1 MMELNL
7 VKIFDSMIFQREIR
21 VLFTL
26 VILLTVSQ
34 AFAQDP
40 TFAVYHDGAGTLT
53 LCNNLILNNNVDS
66 VTNVLSVPQN
76 NITGEETGIFV
87 DDQSNFNINN
97 NSSAVDAGSDACVS
111 WLLDFCGV
119 KRVYGEAVD
128 VGAFEV
134 PVIDTFDT
142 YTVFQEDGGELLLY
156 NNIVV
161 NNTGVTS
168 NANATS
174 VHHSN
179 LLQDMDNVF
188 VSAEDFNLAE
198 TSPAVNAGDNQY
210 VVWMY
215 DLKMEERIPCQGV
228 VDQGAFELQPG
239 ERSVS
244 LTATTEMNAQC
255 GYITTIVATGGQH
268 YRWSHSNE
276 TTDTVIVNPLVTT
289 CYTATAYWDGDCPW
303 SDTATICVDPTES
316 VENTLGSPS
325 TAGQRFWVSFMKNY
339 TGSPSLSL
347 LVSAQTACTGT
358 ITNPNT
364 GWSRSFSVAANHT
377 TQVSIPNVQAYCSDA
392 SAVGN
397 YGLLVTATENISLY
411 ASNFEDYTYD
421 VTNVLPEPAL
431 SSEYVVQTYTPLINS
446 EFMIV
451 ATQNG
456 TTVKITPSKSTIDNR
471 PAFVPY
477 YVTLNAGQTYQVL
490 SKYNG
495 INGDLSGSTIESLDA
510 AKPVAVFNGNVCANI
525 PEGNR
530 WCDHVV
536 EQAFGTHFWGHQF
549 VVTNTV
555 GMPYDRVKITASADN
570 TVITKNGN
578 YLTTLQANRSYEFR
592 LTSGE
597 RACFLEANNACAV
610 YLYVVGGEVNPHA
623 DFRGDP
629 SMVWISP
636 LEQRIQEITFS
647 TFNSTNITSHYVNV
661 IVPSTSVSSVTCDN
675 VSVSSQFQSVPSN
688 PAFSYARLHINNGT
702 HTLNSSQGFVAH
714 VYGTGHCETYAYSV
728 GSKAAVLSQNMYVN
742 QVISTELEDN
752 NFCTYETI
760 TFDASVNYQC
770 DSVVWNFGDSYDNY
784 NGMHFTHY
792 YETGGIF
799 PVSMTIFMYDSYG
812 QHCTTI
818 YSQLVIHEGEHMVYY
833 DTVCQGTHYMAHGF
847 DYMANTEGPTTL
859 TRTVDIPN
867 LDCDST
873 YVAELFVTKAVFDLY
888 DTICAGN
895 DYHGYGFSL
904 PAVAQGV
911 YTLTDTI
918 SRASCDSIVVL
929 HLLATP
935 NTNNLYGIH
944 GMEYVCPGGVYTYW
958 LDTLSGL
965 TNINWTMPQGAYLL
979 SGQGSDHAEITF
991 SDEAV
996 DGDILVSGTNSCGV
1010 ASFSLTIHPKPMYYF
1025 QLMDTVCGAGQP
1037 YHRYGFDIDSVTED
1051 HTVFVNNMVSEY
1063 CCDSTVLLT
1072 LVVIPMP
1079 EVSIQADAYQICQYD
1094 TQELSLVVQT
1104 ESTAWEDSVNNV
1116 HYSCLWSTGDSARTI
1131 VFSSDTSALV
1141 SVEVSNI
1148 YGCSITVDTLMT
1160 VFPVHVINDTVDICE
1175 NRFPFTYADTVF
1187 GEGTLSGDYMFSGVD
1202 IHGCDSVHSLHLT
1215 VLPVSSHNIT
1225 DTILAQYLP
1234 YVLNDSSYTE
1244 TGEYTQHLV
1253 NQHGCDSTLTLQL
1266 YVSNAVQ
1273 VYDTNTVCA
1282 SELPLIWNEIVFD
1295 ADETDPITQSIVH
1308 TATLTASSGVD
1319 SIVVM
1324 TLWVKAVSYT
1334 EVYEL
1339 ACDSLTWINGITY
1352 YESTDTGR
1360 LVLTAANGCDSIVAL
1375 HLTLH
1380 HGTHHVLDTTVC
1392 ESYTWV
1398 DGTNDTYTSTGTY
1411 THVYANEYG
1420 CSSVDTLHLV
1430 VNFATHEDTIIVACD
1445 SCVWHDSTYFTSGT
1459 YTYAYANEYGC
1470 YSVDTLHLT
1479 INIVSPVYI
1488 TGSSLLCEDSMVVL
1502 VADSSASY
1510 LWSTGENTRAIQ
1522 VENEGS
1528 YSVTVTDGNGCT
1540 STAWHHIAM
1549 MENTILSVDI
1559 PEICSGESYTLT
1571 VGYDSENN
1579 IQLYKSETS
1588 LSRGEVIFLPDGI
1601 YCEPYGSSYRSYV
1614 NFTAFAPDA
1623 IITSAD
1629 DILYL
1634 RMKIEHSAIED
1645 LRISL
1650 VCPNGSRCKI
1660 VPDYQYDCW
1669 GGVPHN
1675 FRTNLGVAN
1684 RLLEVVSCNAS
1695 QNPMGIAWN
1704 YVWSNNTTLGY
1715 QYANTPNSYCY
1726 EPGNVHSSA
1735 NPYWDDGSTSY
1746 KIDSTD
1752 VANMTQVYH
1761 PLQSFAGMVGCP
1773 LNGNWYIE
1781 VEDLWEADNGYLQ
1794 EWELA
1799 LNPETLPIASLEYDY
1814 VEVEG
1819 PWGNT
1824 LNDSSFVINPPA
1836 DLERDTVMPYT
1847 FTVYYENG
1855 CRFDTIVEITFHA
1868 KNHTLID
1875 TMVCDMF
1882 TWNGVVY
1889 TESESISQTNT
1900 NIYGCDSI
1908 VTLHLTVNHKS
1919 YGDTTAVACESF
1931 TWHGVEYTETP
1942 AIAPTYTIVGGNH
1955 NGCDSIV
1962 TLHLTVNHKTY
1973 GDTTAVA
1980 CESFTWHGVE
1990 YTETP
1995 AIAPTYT
2002 IVGGNHNGC
2011 DSIVTLHLTVNHKSY
2026 GDTTA
2031 VACESFI
2038 WYGVEYTETPAV
2050 APTYTIVGGNQNGCD
2065 SVVALHLIVNHKSY
2079 GDTTAVAC
2087 ESFTWHGVEYNETP
2101 SVAPTYTID
2110 GGGYNGCDSIVTLHL
2125 TINHATNG
2133 DTMAVACESFTWHG
2147 VDYTETPAVAPT
2159 YTIVGGAHN
2168 GCDSIVTL
2176 HLTVNHKTYGD
2187 TTAVVC
2193 ESFTWHGVEYT
2204 ETPAVA
2210 PTYTIVGGNYNGCDS
2225 IVTLH
2230 LTVNHKTYGDTTAVA
2245 CESFTWHGVEYTETP
2260 AVAPTYTI
2268 VGGSHNGCDSVVTL
2282 HLTVNHKTYGD
2293 TIAVA
2298 CESFTWHGAEY
2309 TETPAIVPTYT
2320 IIGGNHNGCDS
2331 IVALYLT
2338 VNHATH
2344 GDTTAV
2350 ACESFTWHGVEY
2362 NETPSVA
2369 PTYTIDGGGYN
2380 GCDSIVTLHLTINHA
2395 TNGDTMA
2402 VACESFTWHG
2412 VDYTETPAVA
2422 PTYTIV
2428 GGAHNGC
2435 DSIVTLHLTVNHKTY
2450 GDTTAVACES
2460 FTWHGVEYNET
2471 PSEAPTYTIVGGNHN
2486 GCDSVVTLHLTV
2498 NHKSYGDTTAVA
2510 CESFTWHGV
2519 EYAVTPAVAPTY
2531 TIVGGNHNGCDST
2544 VTLHLTVNHKTYGDT
2559 TAVACESFTWHEVE
2573 YTETPAVAPTY
2584 TIVGGNH
2591 NGCDSIVTLHL
2602 TVNHKSYGDTTAV
2615 ACESFIWHGVE
2626 YTETPAVAPTYTIVG
2641 GNQNGCDSIITLHL
2655 TVNHKT
2661 YGDTTAV
2668 ACESFTWHEVE
2679 YTETPA
2685 VAPTYTIV
2693 GGNHNGCDSIVTLH
2707 LTVNHKTYGDT
2718 TAVACESFTWHG
2730 VEYNET
2736 PSVAP
2741 TYTIVGGNHNGCDSV
2756 VTLQLIVN
2764 PVYELNLEDVV
2775 CEGDGYANHGF
2786 VVSAFQTIGV
2796 SDLNL
2801 TKNLQSQSE
2810 CDSVVNLHLTVVD
2823 TNIAIVSLTQ
2833 DFCDEFFAELS
2844 VETNMTNYVWSTGE
2858 TSSTIMVT
2866 QPDIYTV
2873 TATQGNCS
2881 VSAWYQIEKCEL
2893 NFYLP
2898 NAITPGLGDGLN
2910 DYFCIHDK
2918 YKSMITDFEI
2928 HIYSRWGELVF
2939 YSNDKDFKWNGE
2951 CNGRINRNVIYTYLI
2966 NFIDNT
2972 GIPYQFKG
2980 SITVL

>member
-1 MMELNL
+1 
-7 VKIFDSMIFQREIR
+7 MIFQREIR

-34 AFAQDP
+34 AFAQNP
-40 TFAVYHDGAGTLT
+40 TCAVYLDGSGTLT
-53 LCNNLILNNNVDS
+53 LCNNLIIGNTVDS
-66 VTNVLSVPQN
+66 VTNVLVVPQN
-76 NITGEETGIFV
+76 NITEENTNIFM
-87 DDQSNFNINN
+87 DDQSDFNINN
-97 NSSAVDAGSDACVS
+97 NSSAVDAGSNSCVS
-111 WLLDFCGV
+111 WMLDFCGV

-210 VVWMY
+210 VGWMY

-255 GYITTIVATGGQH
+255 GYTTTIVATGGQH

-490 SKYNG
+490 SKYSG
-495 INGDLSGSTIESLDA
+495 TNGDLSGSTIESLDA

-799 PVSMTIFMYDSYG
+799 PVSMTIFMHDSYG

-818 YSQLVIHEGEHMVYY
+818 YSQLVIHDGNHVVYY
-833 DTVCQGTHYMAHGF
+833 DTVCQGAHYMAHGF
-847 DYMANTEGPTTL
+847 DYMANTDGPITL

-895 DYHGYGFSL
+895 DYHGFGFSL

-918 SRASCDSIVVL
+918 SRASCDSIVLL

-935 NTNNLYGIH
+935 NMNNLYGVH

-979 SGQGSDHAEITF
+979 SGQGTDHVEITF

-996 DGDILVSGTNSCGV
+996 EGDVLVSGTNSCGT

-1025 QLMDTVCGAGQP
+1025 QLTDTVCGEGQP
-1037 YHRYGFDIDSVTED
+1037 YHRYGFDIDSVTGD
-1051 HTVFVNNMVSEY
+1051 HAVFVNNMVSEY

-1094 TQELSLVVQT
+1094 TQELLLVVQN
-1104 ESTAWEDSVNNV
+1104 ESVAWEDSVNNV

-1244 TGEYTQHLV
+1244 TGEYTQYLV

-1360 LVLTAANGCDSIVAL
+1360 LMLTAANGCDSIVAL
-1375 HLTLH
+1375 HLTVLH
-1380 HGTHHVLDTTVC
+1380 NTYNEIDTVVLENHLPLWLNGMSYMTDSVFTQILAGASADGCDSILTVNMSVLYNVTVEVDSIICDGELPFSWNGVTFVVDSISPVSHSFTQSTMLTATTGVDSTVVMTVHIRYATFGIDEQNAC
-1392 ESYTWV
+1392 DSYTWI
-1398 DGTNDTYTSTGTY
+1398 DGVTYT
-1411 THVYANEYG
+1411 A
-1420 CSSVDTLHLV
+1420 
-1430 VNFATHEDTIIVACD
+1430 
-1445 SCVWHDSTYFTSGT
+1445 
-1459 YTYAYANEYGC
+1459 
-1470 YSVDTLHLT
+1470 
-1479 INIVSPVYI
+1479 
-1488 TGSSLLCEDSMVVL
+1488 
-1502 VADSSASY
+1502 
-1510 LWSTGENTRAIQ
+1510 
-1522 VENEGS
+1522 
-1528 YSVTVTDGNGCT
+1528 
-1540 STAWHHIAM
+1540 
-1549 MENTILSVDI
+1549 
-1559 PEICSGESYTLT
+1559 
-1571 VGYDSENN
+1571 
-1579 IQLYKSETS
+1579 
-1588 LSRGEVIFLPDGI
+1588 
-1601 YCEPYGSSYRSYV
+1601 
-1614 NFTAFAPDA
+1614 
-1623 IITSAD
+1623 
-1629 DILYL
+1629 
-1634 RMKIEHSAIED
+1634 
-1645 LRISL
+1645 
-1650 VCPNGSRCKI
+1650 
-1660 VPDYQYDCW
+1660 
-1669 GGVPHN
+1669 
-1675 FRTNLGVAN
+1675 
-1684 RLLEVVSCNAS
+1684 
-1695 QNPMGIAWN
+1695 
-1704 YVWSNNTTLGY
+1704 
-1715 QYANTPNSYCY
+1715 
-1726 EPGNVHSSA
+1726 
-1735 NPYWDDGSTSY
+1735 
-1746 KIDSTD
+1746 STD
-1752 VANMTQVYH
+1752 TAT
-1761 PLQSFAGMVGCP
+1761 
-1773 LNGNWYIE
+1773 
-1781 VEDLWEADNGYLQ
+1781 
-1794 EWELA
+1794 
-1799 LNPETLPIASLEYDY
+1799 
-1814 VEVEG
+1814 
-1819 PWGNT
+1819 
-1824 LNDSSFVINPPA
+1824 FV
-1836 DLERDTVMPYT
+1836 L
-1847 FTVYYENG
+1847 
-1855 CRFDTIVEITFHA
+1855 
-1868 KNHTLID
+1868 
-1875 TMVCDMF
+1875 
-1882 TWNGVVY
+1882 
-1889 TESESISQTNT
+1889 TNAV
-1900 NIYGCDSI
+1900 GCDSI
-1908 VTLHLTVNHKS
+1908 VTLHLTVNYKT
-1919 YGDTTAVACESF
+1919 YGDTTAAVCESF

-1942 AIAPTYTIVGGNH
+1942 AVAPTYTIVGGNH

-1980 CESFTWHGVE
+1980 CESFTWHE
-1990 YTETP
+1990 
-1995 AIAPTYT
+1995 
-2002 IVGGNHNGC
+2002 
-2011 DSIVTLHLTVNHKSY
+2011 
-2026 GDTTA
+2026 
-2031 VACESFI
+2031 
-2038 WYGVEYTETPAV
+2038 
-2050 APTYTIVGGNQNGCD
+2050 
-2065 SVVALHLIVNHKSY
+2065 
-2079 GDTTAVAC
+2079 
-2087 ESFTWHGVEYNETP
+2087 
-2101 SVAPTYTID
+2101 
-2110 GGGYNGCDSIVTLHL
+2110 
-2125 TINHATNG
+2125 
-2133 DTMAVACESFTWHG
+2133 
-2147 VDYTETPAVAPT
+2147 
-2159 YTIVGGAHN
+2159 
-2168 GCDSIVTL
+2168 
-2176 HLTVNHKTYGD
+2176 
-2187 TTAVVC
+2187 
-2193 ESFTWHGVEYT
+2193 
-2204 ETPAVA
+2204 
-2210 PTYTIVGGNYNGCDS
+2210 
-2225 IVTLH
+2225 
-2230 LTVNHKTYGDTTAVA
+2230 
-2245 CESFTWHGVEYTETP
+2245 VEYTETP

-2309 TETPAIVPTYT
+2309 TETPAIAPTYT
-2320 IIGGNHNGCDS
+2320 IVGGNHNGCDS

-2412 VDYTETPAVA
+2412 VDYTETPSVA

-2471 PSEAPTYTIVGGNHN
+2471 PSVAPTYTIVGGNHN

-2679 YTETPA
+2679 YTEPPA

-2764 PVYELNLEDVV
+2764 PVYELNLEDMV

>member
-1 MMELNL
+1 
-7 VKIFDSMIFQREIR
+7 MIFQREIR

-34 AFAQDP
+34 AFAQNP
-40 TFAVYHDGAGTLT
+40 TCAVYLDGSGTLT
-53 LCNNLILNNNVDS
+53 LCNNLIIGNTVDS
-66 VTNVLSVPQN
+66 VTNVLVVPQN
-76 NITGEETGIFV
+76 NITEENTNIFM
-87 DDQSNFNINN
+87 DDQSDFNINN
-97 NSSAVDAGSDACVS
+97 NSSAVDAGSNSCVS
-111 WLLDFCGV
+111 WMLDFCGV

-210 VVWMY
+210 VGWMY

-255 GYITTIVATGGQH
+255 GYTTTIVATGGQH

-490 SKYNG
+490 SKYSG
-495 INGDLSGSTIESLDA
+495 TNGDLSGSTIESLDA

-799 PVSMTIFMYDSYG
+799 PVSMTIFMHDSYG

-818 YSQLVIHEGEHMVYY
+818 YSQLVIHDGNHVVYY
-833 DTVCQGTHYMAHGF
+833 DTVCQGAHYMAHGF
-847 DYMANTEGPTTL
+847 DYMANTDGPITL

-895 DYHGYGFSL
+895 DYHGFGFSL

-918 SRASCDSIVVL
+918 SRASCDSIVLL

-935 NTNNLYGIH
+935 NMNNLYGVH

-979 SGQGSDHAEITF
+979 SGQGTDHVEITF

-996 DGDILVSGTNSCGV
+996 EGDVLVSGTNSCGT

-1025 QLMDTVCGAGQP
+1025 QLTDTVCGEGQP
-1037 YHRYGFDIDSVTED
+1037 YHRYGFDIDSVTGD
-1051 HTVFVNNMVSEY
+1051 HAVFVNNMVSEY

-1094 TQELSLVVQT
+1094 TQELLLVVQN
-1104 ESTAWEDSVNNV
+1104 ESVAWEDSVNNV

-1244 TGEYTQHLV
+1244 TGEYTQYLV

-1360 LVLTAANGCDSIVAL
+1360 LMLTAANGCDSIVAL
-1375 HLTLH
+1375 HLTVLH
-1380 HGTHHVLDTTVC
+1380 NTYNEIDTVVLENHLPLWLNGMSYMTDSVFTQILAGASADGCDSILTVNMSVLYNVTVEVDSIICDGELPFSWNGVTFVVDSISPVSHSFTQSTMLTATTGVDSTVVMTVHIRYATFGIDEQNACDSYTWIDGVTYTASTDTATFVLTNAVGCDSIVTLHLTVNYKTYGDTTAAVC
-1392 ESYTWV
+1392 ESFTWHGVEYTETPAV
-1398 DGTNDTYTSTGTY
+1398 APTYTIVGGN
-1411 THVYANEYG
+1411 HNG
-1420 CSSVDTLHLV
+1420 CDSIVTLHLT
-1430 VNFATHEDTIIVACD
+1430 VNHKTYGDTTAVACE
-1445 SCVWHDSTYFTSGT
+1445 SFTWHGVEYTETPAIAPT
-1459 YTYAYANEYGC
+1459 YTIVGGNHNGCDSIVTLHLTVNHKSYSDTTAVACESFTWHGVEYTETPAIAPTYTIVGGNHNGCDSVVALHLIVNHKSYGDTTAVACESFTWHGVEYNETPSVAPTYTIDGGGYNGC
-1470 YSVDTLHLT
+1470 DSVVTLHLT
-1479 INIVSPVYI
+1479 INHATNGDTMAVA
-1488 TGSSLLCEDSMVVL
+1488 CESFTWHGVEYTETPA
-1502 VADSSASY
+1502 VAPTY
-1510 LWSTGENTRAIQ
+1510 
-1522 VENEGS
+1522 
-1528 YSVTVTDGNGCT
+1528 
-1540 STAWHHIAM
+1540 
-1549 MENTILSVDI
+1549 
-1559 PEICSGESYTLT
+1559 
-1571 VGYDSENN
+1571 
-1579 IQLYKSETS
+1579 
-1588 LSRGEVIFLPDGI
+1588 
-1601 YCEPYGSSYRSYV
+1601 
-1614 NFTAFAPDA
+1614 
-1623 IITSAD
+1623 
-1629 DILYL
+1629 
-1634 RMKIEHSAIED
+1634 
-1645 LRISL
+1645 
-1650 VCPNGSRCKI
+1650 
-1660 VPDYQYDCW
+1660 
-1669 GGVPHN
+1669 
-1675 FRTNLGVAN
+1675 
-1684 RLLEVVSCNAS
+1684 
-1695 QNPMGIAWN
+1695 
-1704 YVWSNNTTLGY
+1704 
-1715 QYANTPNSYCY
+1715 
-1726 EPGNVHSSA
+1726 
-1735 NPYWDDGSTSY
+1735 
-1746 KIDSTD
+1746 
-1752 VANMTQVYH
+1752 
-1761 PLQSFAGMVGCP
+1761 
-1773 LNGNWYIE
+1773 
-1781 VEDLWEADNGYLQ
+1781 
-1794 EWELA
+1794 
-1799 LNPETLPIASLEYDY
+1799 
-1814 VEVEG
+1814 
-1819 PWGNT
+1819 
-1824 LNDSSFVINPPA
+1824 
-1836 DLERDTVMPYT
+1836 
-1847 FTVYYENG
+1847 
-1855 CRFDTIVEITFHA
+1855 TIVGG
-1868 KNHTLID
+1868 NY
-1875 TMVCDMF
+1875 
-1882 TWNGVVY
+1882 N
-1889 TESESISQTNT
+1889 
-1900 NIYGCDSI
+1900 GCDSI

-1980 CESFTWHGVE
+1980 CESFTWHE
-1990 YTETP
+1990 
-1995 AIAPTYT
+1995 
-2002 IVGGNHNGC
+2002 
-2011 DSIVTLHLTVNHKSY
+2011 
-2026 GDTTA
+2026 
-2031 VACESFI
+2031 
-2038 WYGVEYTETPAV
+2038 
-2050 APTYTIVGGNQNGCD
+2050 
-2065 SVVALHLIVNHKSY
+2065 
-2079 GDTTAVAC
+2079 
-2087 ESFTWHGVEYNETP
+2087 
-2101 SVAPTYTID
+2101 
-2110 GGGYNGCDSIVTLHL
+2110 
-2125 TINHATNG
+2125 
-2133 DTMAVACESFTWHG
+2133 
-2147 VDYTETPAVAPT
+2147 
-2159 YTIVGGAHN
+2159 
-2168 GCDSIVTL
+2168 
-2176 HLTVNHKTYGD
+2176 
-2187 TTAVVC
+2187 
-2193 ESFTWHGVEYT
+2193 
-2204 ETPAVA
+2204 
-2210 PTYTIVGGNYNGCDS
+2210 
-2225 IVTLH
+2225 
-2230 LTVNHKTYGDTTAVA
+2230 
-2245 CESFTWHGVEYTETP
+2245 VEYTETP

-2309 TETPAIVPTYT
+2309 TETPAIAPTYT
-2320 IIGGNHNGCDS
+2320 IVGGNHNGCDS

-2412 VDYTETPAVA
+2412 VDYTETPSVA

-2471 PSEAPTYTIVGGNHN
+2471 PSVAPTYTIVGGNHN

-2679 YTETPA
+2679 YTEPPA

-2764 PVYELNLEDVV
+2764 PVYELNLEDMV